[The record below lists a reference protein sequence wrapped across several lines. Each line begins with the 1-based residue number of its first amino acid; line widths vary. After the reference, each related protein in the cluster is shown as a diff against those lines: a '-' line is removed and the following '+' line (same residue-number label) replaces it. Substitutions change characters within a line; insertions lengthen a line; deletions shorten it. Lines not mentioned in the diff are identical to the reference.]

1 MFGVGN
7 KLILKRMWKNKHVTR
22 GRTFLK
28 KNNEH
33 EGYTYQIL
41 KHVDSWHTY
50 IEKYCFTTSTGTW
63 LALVHEVTSESR
75 NQLHTHIYTHTAFV
89 WMWHPQNLCFDN

>member
-1 MFGVGN
+1 MKCMMKWKDVSFGSIKRFYIDINCCQIIIKLWLDFNKNTNMIGVGN
-7 KLILKRMWKNKHVTR
+7 KLILKCMWKNKHVTR

-41 KHVDSWHTY
+41 KHADS
-50 IEKYCFTTSTGTW
+50 
-63 LALVHEVTSESR
+63 
-75 NQLHTHIYTHTAFV
+75 
-89 WMWHPQNLCFDN
+89 